1 MLKLECYLEKNINS
15 PNRYVPRPC
24 FDVDSGNDGCLKI
37 EQKFQ
42 NQTFDISRISLIS
55 ELQFL
60 EIENH

>member
-1 MLKLECYLEKNINS
+1 MKLECYLEKNINS

-42 NQTFDISRISLIS
+42 NQTPRESDKI
-55 ELQFL
+55 
-60 EIENH
+60 